1 MVDPRMFRKRKYI
14 SIRVQLYSG
23 LHHELNAPGY
33 DPYKGMELTIKNGT
47 RLMEVLAGLGIR
59 KLSSNAYFVSGRRI
73 GLWTRL
79 RDGNEVFCVKP
90 GAGG

>member
-1 MVDPRMFRKRKYI
+1 MFWKRKNI
-14 SIRVQLYSG
+14 FIRVQLYSG
-23 LHHELNAPGY
+23 LHHELNTPGY
-33 DPYKGMELTIKNGT
+33 DPYKGIELTIRDGT
-47 RLMEVLAGLGIR
+47 RLKEVLAGLGIR
-59 KLSSNAYFVSGRRI
+59 ELSSNAYFVGGRRI